1 MGPLD
6 TANETRARL
15 GPILVGTVLDSTV
28 RDSTVLDGPLGFVG
42 YAIGYGYSPKTGRAF
57 GTDPGEE
64 DGHPAL
70 SAHRQF

>member
-28 RDSTVLDGPLGFVG
+28 RDGPLGFVG
-42 YAIGYGYSPKTGRAF
+42 YAIGHGDSPKAGRAL